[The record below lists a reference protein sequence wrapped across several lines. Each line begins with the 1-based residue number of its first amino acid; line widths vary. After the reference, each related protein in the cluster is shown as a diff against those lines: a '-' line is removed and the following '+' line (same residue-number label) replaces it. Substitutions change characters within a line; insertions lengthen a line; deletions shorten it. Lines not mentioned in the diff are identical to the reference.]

1 MRKLQTLVLS
11 FILLFAI
18 ISPVNAKALKIDY
31 IVNESMNIAE
41 IIEIAN
47 NNDIKLSVKMVD
59 RVSEDQKKEMVNVIN
74 SMYINSNNK
83 LLYNISPRAID
94 GSSKKKTLSAL
105 YDGDKDIN
113 GTSIN
118 YTIEV
123 WVPCQVYIDG
133 GSKQITKVYDDEID
147 SFCNNTF
154 ESYTHIDD
162 WYAIAPKG
170 AYATVSGR
178 GDLTVKPYNHKI
190 VPFTV
195 NVYPQ

>member
-11 FILLFAI
+11 VIFLFAI
-18 ISPVNAKALKIDY
+18 ISPVNTKASKIDS
-31 IVNESMNIAE
+31 IVNDSMNVAD

-59 RVSEDQKKEMVNVIN
+59 MVSEEQKKEMVSVIN
-74 SMYINSNNK
+74 SMYINSKNK
-83 LLYNISPRAID
+83 VDNISSKAID
-94 GSSKKKTLSAL
+94 GSSKKKTLTGL
-105 YDGDKDIN
+105 YKGDKDIN

-123 WVPCQVYIDG
+123 WVPCQVYTDSG
-133 GSKQITKVYDDEID
+133 YKQITKVYDDEID

-195 NVYPQ
+195 TVYPQ

>member
-1 MRKLQTLVLS
+1 MKKFQTLVLS
-11 FILLFAI
+11 FILFIGITLP
-18 ISPVNAKALKIDY
+18 SKTNALEIDSL
-31 IVNESMNIAE
+31 VNESMSMSDIINIA
-41 IIEIAN
+41 N
-47 NNDIKLSVKMVD
+47 YNDIKLSVKMVD
-59 RVSEDQKKEMVNVIN
+59 NISNEQKKEIVKTVN
-74 SMYINSNNK
+74 SMYINSTQQIAK
-83 LLYNISPRAID
+83 ISTRAID

-105 YDGDKDIN
+105 YQGNKDIN

-118 YTIEV
+118 YTLEI
-123 WVPCQVYIDG
+123 WVPCQVYSDG
-133 GSKQITKVYDDEID
+133 AFKQITKVYDDEID

-170 AYATVSGR
+170 AYVTVSGR

-195 NVYPQ
+195 TIYPQ

>member
-11 FILLFAI
+11 VIFLFAI
-18 ISPVNAKALKIDY
+18 ISPVNAKASKIDS
-31 IVNESMNIAE
+31 IVNDSMNVAD
-41 IIEIAN
+41 IIKIAN

-59 RVSEDQKKEMVNVIN
+59 MVSEEQKKEMVSVIN
-74 SMYINSNNK
+74 SMYINSKNK
-83 LLYNISPRAID
+83 VDNISSKAID
-94 GSSKKKTLSAL
+94 GSSKKKTLKGL
-105 YDGDKDIN
+105 YKGDKDIN

-123 WVPCQVYIDG
+123 WVPCQVYIDSG
-133 GSKQITKVYDDEID
+133 YKQITKVYDDEID
-147 SFCNNTF
+147 SFCTNTF
-154 ESYTHIDD
+154 ESYKHIDD

-195 NVYPQ
+195 TVYPQ